1 MGVFLKL
8 EMIWIIADI
17 VNGLMAIPNLI
28 ALLGLSGVVVAE
40 TKLYFEHWE
49 KVHSRRKQLDGFV
62 KIWQLKILISI
73 YESHCGNMHGFFH

>member
-1 MGVFLKL
+1 MPYRIGYIILVGLGVFLKL

-49 KVHSRRKQLDGFV
+49 KVSQPSQTAG
-62 KIWQLKILISI
+62 
-73 YESHCGNMHGFFH
+73 